1 MEINFRDNCRN
12 TALFFAITN
21 NHVEVV
27 SYMVEQGASLHVQ
40 AVDRTKPRT
49 LPGRKRKLWCPDPKT
64 SCPGASTRSTF
75 AIWEWGDEESERE
88 PVRTKSAEHVVLE
101 NAEYLGS

>member
-1 MEINFRDNCRN
+1 M
-12 TALFFAITN
+12 FFAITN